1 MTMIILMA
9 VIIVPMIAI
18 VLFDEWAWEAG
29 SDKPG
34 EPPSSLA

>member
-1 MTMIILMA
+1 MTTVTLIAIIIL
-9 VIIVPMIAI
+9 PTIAI

-34 EPPSSLA
+34 GPPSSLA